1 MLTLTLTQTPD
12 NHSHFE
18 PWLQTV
24 HTLNLLLILL
34 ISLLH
39 KYYTN
44 NMYLAN
50 INDISFDLKLSLNC
64 TRIYDY
70 FRSTL
75 RKYLKKNRPRIYR
88 ISPCIMRCF
97 FLAIHVAKSH
107 LVLYIDVEFKQIFSS
122 LAVSSAVSSLA
133 VERIGQSACLVSR
146 PIHTIQQDCAFP
158 TSSKQQTFTQ
168 CWYIVGP
175 PSSTLTQQC
184 SSI

>member
-1 MLTLTLTQTPD
+1 MYDRRWIVGGYGQ
-12 NHSHFE
+12 
-18 PWLQTV
+18 
-24 HTLNLLLILL
+24 LLIV
-34 ISLLH
+34 
-39 KYYTN
+39 
-44 NMYLAN
+44 
-50 INDISFDLKLSLNC
+50 
-64 TRIYDY
+64 
-70 FRSTL
+70 
-75 RKYLKKNRPRIYR
+75 YR

-97 FLAIHVAKSH
+97 FLAINVAKRH

-158 TSSKQQTFTQ
+158 TSSKQETFTQ

-184 SSI
+184 SSIGLMCRVCWDPPSYIPADARGTFDNHGRKITPLVCNQFTLLTCSFILIMI